1 MPPCPTK
8 SEVEKY
14 LDIWND
20 VENLHKTEEALR
32 NLFKG
37 CHANNKDGSD
47 VLVKVYALNN
57 AFNVFML
64 SQVRMAKH
72 ITNENI
78 DDGLRLGDL
87 AIIDKIRSGH
97 GIRNRHGTE
106 INFYSFATKYCSFH
120 KPDKYPLFDSNVRRA
135 LIYFKQNC
143 ENFTFNNADLRVYEK
158 FVGIIQKFQE
168 TFDLQDFPFRD
179 IDKYLYLVGRELNG
193 DLPRNGQ

>member
-120 KPDKYPLFDSNVRRA
+120 EPDKYPLFDSNVKRA
-135 LIYFKQNC
+135 LIYFKTNC
-143 ENFTFNNADLRVYEK
+143 SKEFILNNNFREYKDFRSTIENF
-158 FVGIIQKFQE
+158 QKVFG
-168 TFDLQDFPFRD
+168 LQKSFRN
-179 IDKYLYLVGRELNG
+179 IDKYLYLVGRELN
-193 DLPRNGQ
+193 PPKKKS